1 MAMAKQFLPMCSA
14 ITSWKLSFWFR
25 SKRNEI
31 WTAYHSTRSNMKIL
45 CQTFPGKLI
54 SRFDGVE
61 WPARSGHLKGG
72 LYRNWPTDIYHPI
85 EDSYWSRNYFST
97 GQENLIKAMNKL
109 CPRTEICVQPESAE
123 YNAMLSGF
131 YSRLAIF

>member
-1 MAMAKQFLPMCSA
+1 MAMAKQFLPMGSA
-14 ITSWKLSFWFR
+14 ITSWKLSFEQPYLNSLKEMKSEQPYFQR
-25 SKRNEI
+25 ER
-31 WTAYHSTRSNMKIL
+31 TTYHSTRSNMKIL

-97 GQENLIKAMNKL
+97 GQENLIRAMNNL

-123 YNAMLSGF
+123 
-131 YSRLAIF
+131 